1 MWNFFE
7 RKRKLYII
15 NVEQETWV
23 TSDGMFL
30 NHSIYTLVIK
40 TDTREKIIEKE
51 SMLLK
56 KYKDKASN
64 SKKLFL

>member
-1 MWNFFE
+1 MKEKEN
-7 RKRKLYII
+7 YILLMLDKI
-15 NVEQETWV
+15 TWV

-30 NHSIYTLVIK
+30 NHSICTLVIE
-40 TDTREKIIEKE
+40 TDTRKNIIEKE